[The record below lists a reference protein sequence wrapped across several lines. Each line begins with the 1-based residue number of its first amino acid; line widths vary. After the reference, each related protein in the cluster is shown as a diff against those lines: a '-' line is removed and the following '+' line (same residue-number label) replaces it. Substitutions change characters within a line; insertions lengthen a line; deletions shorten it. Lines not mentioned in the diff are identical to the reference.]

1 MMPLLAAAN
10 LRCSRAVKASA
21 SISARPQATVRASA
35 PQGANRHGMQSCCF
49 AAHNKAQLCRVFLY
63 PDPAPVGRDIRVS
76 KGGFKG
82 TVLRI

>member
-21 SISARPQATVRASA
+21 SISARPQAT
-35 PQGANRHGMQSCCF
+35 GMQSCCF
-49 AAHNKAQLCRVFLY
+49 AAHKKAQLCRVFLY

>member
-10 LRCSRAVKASA
+10 LRCSRAEKASA
-21 SISARPQATVRASA
+21 SILARPQATVRFRA
-35 PQGANRHGMQSCCF
+35 RH
-49 AAHNKAQLCRVFLY
+49 AIELLRRHKKAQLCRVFWY

>member
-1 MMPLLAAAN
+1 MALPAGNRAIGAAFD
-10 LRCSRAVKASA
+10 LRRR
-21 SISARPQATVRASA
+21 IA
-35 PQGANRHGMQSCCF
+35 PHK
-49 AAHNKAQLCRVFLY
+49 KAQLCRVFLY

>member
-21 SISARPQATVRASA
+21 SISARPQATVRESA
-35 PQGANRHGMQSCCF
+35 RHAIVLLRSTQKGPALPGLF
-49 AAHNKAQLCRVFLY
+49 V

>member
-10 LRCSRAVKASA
+10 LRCSRAEKASA
-21 SISARPQATVRASA
+21 SISARRRPCAKA
-35 PQGANRHGMQSCCF
+35 HGMQSCCF
-49 AAHNKAQLCRVFLY
+49 AAHKKAQLCRVFLY

>member
-1 MMPLLAAAN
+1 MQP
-10 LRCSRAVKASA
+10 RRKGVG
-21 SISARPQATVRASA
+21 SIGRPQATVRESA
-35 PQGANRHGMQSCCF
+35 RH
-49 AAHNKAQLCRVFLY
+49 AIVLLHKKAQLCRVFLY

>member
-10 LRCSRAVKASA
+10 LRCSRAEKASA
-21 SISARPQATVRASA
+21 SISARAKA
-35 PQGANRHGMQSCCF
+35 HGMQSCCF
-49 AAHNKAQLCRVFLY
+49 AAHKKAQLCRVFLY

>member
-21 SISARPQATVRASA
+21 SILARPQATRAPWA
-35 PQGANRHGMQSCCF
+35 HGMQSCCF
-49 AAHNKAQLCRVFLY
+49 AAHKKAQLCRVFLY